1 MSTTFNKIHRL
12 KRLWTWEAFVAQYE
26 AGPDIKTL
34 KANYLHPHHKP
45 NKNTV
50 DIINALHERE
60 FPNPFPAALEGMF
73 DLYEDLYRRNG
84 DLSQEENIGRLEHFL
99 RHELSIAGREPV
111 GRARLLWL
119 LGDMLF
125 DRCLGARKRNQEQR
139 MLAYRREA
147 IQAYQSALD
156 ILEQTQLANLVIRYK
171 LRQNIL
177 ACYLNASKRQG
188 VWTKDPETLSYF
200 HESSFL
206 ARTKELLAEEPF
218 QWSIAR
224 NGLRFASLLE
234 NADEV
239 IYFFA
244 CLLKVSA
251 RFADFDYQPYQA
263 PAIGRS
269 KDFVWARENV
279 LTDERV
285 RSLIDECKLKG
296 KTK

>member
-1 MSTTFNKIHRL
+1 M
-12 KRLWTWEAFVAQYE
+12 AQYD

-34 KANYLHPHHKP
+34 KANYQHPHHKP

-50 DIINALHERE
+50 DVINALHERE

-73 DLYEDLYRRNG
+73 DLYEDLHRRNG
-84 DLSQEENIGRLEHFL
+84 DLSQEENIDRMEVFL
-99 RHELSIAGREPV
+99 RHELNVTGREQV
-111 GRARLLWL
+111 CQARMLWL

-139 MLAYRREA
+139 MLAYREEA

-156 ILEQTQLANLVIRYK
+156 ILEQAQLANLVIRYK

-177 ACYLNASKRQG
+177 ACYLNASKRRG
-188 VWTKDPETLSYF
+188 VWMKDPETLNYF
-200 HESSFL
+200 HESCFL
-206 ARTKELLAEEPF
+206 TRTKELLAEEPF

-234 NADEV
+234 SAEEV

-285 RSLIDECKLKG
+285 LRLVDECKLKG
-296 KTK
+296 KTR